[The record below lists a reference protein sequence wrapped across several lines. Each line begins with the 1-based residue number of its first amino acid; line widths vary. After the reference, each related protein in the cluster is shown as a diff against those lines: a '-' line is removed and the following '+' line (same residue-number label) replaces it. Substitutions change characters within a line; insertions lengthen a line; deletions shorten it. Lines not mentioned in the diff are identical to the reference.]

1 MNVDTSSDDA
11 FDKDRIASQSE
22 SNNGSPTAQL
32 LAVGL
37 TILAGFIR
45 LIPHPWNFTP
55 VAAIGIFGGARLRLW
70 QALLLPVIVMVVTD
84 VALWQFRSDHP
95 TPFNPYVYGCFAVS
109 VLLGLLLRRSRSWL
123 RMGATALAASLLFFL
138 VTNFGVWLHE
148 RKDPQTLPAG
158 VGMVM
163 DTEGGKYPG
172 GEPIYADNARGLLA
186 CYLMGLNFSVKD
198 APPFG
203 FTGNGFAGDLFFT
216 GLLFGAYALL
226 TRKTGRTVPLTSPAT
241 GAVSRG

>member
-1 MNVDTSSDDA
+1 MNNDIPYKDPSKIAPQTEG
-11 FDKDRIASQSE
+11 DK
-22 SNNGSPTAQL
+22 GSPTAQF
-32 LAVGL
+32 LAICL
-37 TILAGFIR
+37 TILAGIIR
-45 LIPHPWNFTP
+45 LIPHPWNLTP

-95 TPFNPYVYGCFAVS
+95 APFNRFVYGCFAVN
-109 VLLGLLLRRSRSWL
+109 VLLGLFLRRSRSWL
-123 RMGATALAASLLFFL
+123 RIGATAFAASLLFFL
-138 VTNFGVWLHE
+138 VTNFGVWFAE
-148 RKDPQTLPAG
+148 RKNPQTLPAG

-163 DTEGGKYPG
+163 DTEAGKYPG

-186 CYLMGLNFSVKD
+186 CYLMGLNFSAKD

-203 FTGNGFAGDLFFT
+203 FTGNLFAGDLFFT

-226 TRKTGRTVPLTSPAT
+226 ASKAGWTVAMTPVAA
-241 GAVSRG
+241 GSR